1 MEKQPRYRHELKY
14 DISIFDYYAMRGRL
28 KAVMQSD
35 PHTVDGKYKI
45 RSIYFDNYN
54 DKALREKINGVQ
66 KREKFR
72 IRYYNDD
79 FSVISL
85 EKKMKI
91 NNLCMKASAR
101 LTEQECRKI
110 LDGDYD
116 WMPKHPDGLVRE
128 FYIKIKGGLLRPRV
142 LVSYTRE
149 PYIYKAGNVRV
160 TFDMDIRST
169 AFHKSFLE
177 EDVLDIGVA
186 DESGRMILE
195 VKFDDFLP
203 EVIADIVQTDKGQ
216 TAYSKYGA
224 CRKFG

>member
-1 MEKQPRYRHELKY
+1 MEKQPRYRHEFKY
-14 DISIFDYYAMRGRL
+14 EISCFDYFAMRGRL
-28 KAVMQSD
+28 RAVMQSD
-35 PHTVDGKYKI
+35 PHTVDGRYKI
-45 RSIYFDNYN
+45 RSIYFDDHN
-54 DKALREKINGVQ
+54 DKALREKVNGVQ

-91 NNLCMKASAR
+91 NTLCMKASVR
-101 LTEQECRKI
+101 LTKQECESI
-110 LDGDYD
+110 LNGDID
-116 WMPKHPDGLVRE
+116 WMPRHPEPLVGE
-128 FYIKIKGGLLRPRV
+128 FYTKIKGGLLRPRV

-160 TFDMDIRST
+160 TFDMDIRTT
-169 AFHKSFLE
+169 AFHKHFLE
-177 EDVLDIGVA
+177 DDVLDIGVA
-186 DESGRMILE
+186 DESGHMILE
-195 VKFDDFLP
+195 VKYDDFLP
-203 EVIADIVQTDKGQ
+203 EVIADIIQTDRVQ

>member
-1 MEKQPRYRHELKY
+1 MDKQPRYRHELKY
-14 DISIFDYYAMRGRL
+14 DISLFDYFIMRGRL

-54 DKALREKINGVQ
+54 DKALREKIDGVQ

-79 FSVISL
+79 LSVISL

-101 LTEQECRKI
+101 LTEKECRKI
-110 LDGDYD
+110 LDGDID
-116 WMPKHPDGLVRE
+116 WMPNHPDSLVKE
-128 FYIKIKGGLLRPRV
+128 FYTKIKSGLLRPRV

-160 TFDMDIRST
+160 TFDMDVRST
-169 AFHKSFLE
+169 VFHKDFLE
-177 EDVLDIGVA
+177 KDVLDIGVT

-203 EVIADIVQTDKGQ
+203 EVIADIVQIDKGQ